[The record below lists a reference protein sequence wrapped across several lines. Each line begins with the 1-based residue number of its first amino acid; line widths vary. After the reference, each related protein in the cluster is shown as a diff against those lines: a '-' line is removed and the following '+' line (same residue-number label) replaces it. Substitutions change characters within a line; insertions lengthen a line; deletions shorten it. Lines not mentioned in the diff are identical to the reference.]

1 VVEGTDNTTIG
12 QANFSGRN
20 ICVDDG
26 LCCRRANSI
35 YRIQFGEMES
45 FEDVEDEVLLS
56 KRNGTALTIAC
67 DLYA

>member
-1 VVEGTDNTTIG
+1 VFEGTDNTTIG
-12 QANFSGRN
+12 QANFPGRN
-20 ICVDDG
+20 IRVGDG
-26 LCCRRANSI
+26 LCCRRANSM

-45 FEDVEDEVLLS
+45 FEDVKDEALLD